1 MTTNSSFRSDG
12 QIFLSVKGGLVNWK
26 PDSSLENLRKSAEN
40 INRLLKH
47 RKMDLFEPARVDTT
61 RPIEETMANLQT
73 LVKEGHFKYIGLSEC
88 GAETLRRAA
97 AAGPVAAVEV
107 EYSPWSLDIE
117 KNGVL
122 ATAKELNI
130 PVISYRCV

>member
-1 MTTNSSFRSDG
+1 
-12 QIFLSVKGGLVNWK
+12 
-26 PDSSLENLRKSAEN
+26 
-40 INRLLKH
+40 
-47 RKMDLFEPARVDTT
+47 MDLFEPARVDTT

-122 ATAKELNI
+122 AAAKELNI
-130 PVISYRCV
+130 PVITYR